1 MDSMN
6 NPTFRFNRSN
16 HKQRTSGTS
25 RRWSKRLPKTW
36 KGIKDGEESPVFPW
50 GIGGHSGSSSSSS
63 SSRDRVRRPPP
74 TGSCGPRTQQKE
86 EEEAE
91 KVDQRGE
98 ETDLRGGGD
107 EKGDEEA
114 GKEEDDAQEEGS
126 GQPYL
131 LAYQPRQQGRPGP
144 SVSFHR
150 GGRGGI
156 FLPVSSD
163 GKGSK
168 RRVLPFFFLSCSL
181 PRPFPNNSFLPPLL
195 LDTARRK
202 EGEKEKCLLCMT
214 IASKLFY
221 CRRTSASSRSSEQEL
236 DRVNADRDRRLR
248 RDRRSSPSRARQL
261 VHPRSARTDKS
272 LVLFLYQ
279 LVDNGDADI
288 SDHPRA
294 EVSNMSKCNH
304 WKTATASDQLNS
316 GDPAAEIIFQA
327 EQVSSSSD
335 INKKPCVLGHR
346 LKDELFVNTEGEG
359 IPKGLLDRELGRGE
373 KLSLGHKRL
382 DSYGSGEL
390 RRFRLAACLPAVRSS
405 IKPRVAPPPTVDT
418 VPSVCTRGHLLSHHL
433 RARWEPEKKCEWG
446 TVGAG
451 EDNHGWRAGK

>member
-1 MDSMN
+1 MFIGSSLKSPLTICFSISKGLLELLGAM
-6 NPTFRFNRSN
+6 RSVTQN
-16 HKQRTSGTS
+16 LCSVYPS
-25 RRWSKRLPKTW
+25 RDLRWSKRLPKTW

-144 SVSFHR
+144 SVSLHR

-168 RRVLPFFFLSCSL
+168 RRV
-181 PRPFPNNSFLPPLL
+181 
-195 LDTARRK
+195 
-202 EGEKEKCLLCMT
+202 
-214 IASKLFY
+214 
-221 CRRTSASSRSSEQEL
+221 
-236 DRVNADRDRRLR
+236 
-248 RDRRSSPSRARQL
+248 
-261 VHPRSARTDKS
+261 
-272 LVLFLYQ
+272 
-279 LVDNGDADI
+279 VD
-288 SDHPRA
+288 
-294 EVSNMSKCNH
+294 
-304 WKTATASDQLNS
+304 
-316 GDPAAEIIFQA
+316 
-327 EQVSSSSD
+327 
-335 INKKPCVLGHR
+335 
-346 LKDELFVNTEGEG
+346 
-359 IPKGLLDRELGRGE
+359 DRERE
-373 KLSLGHKRL
+373 ERTK
-382 DSYGSGEL
+382 
-390 RRFRLAACLPAVRSS
+390 
-405 IKPRVAPPPTVDT
+405 
-418 VPSVCTRGHLLSHHL
+418 
-433 RARWEPEKKCEWG
+433 
-446 TVGAG
+446 
-451 EDNHGWRAGK
+451 